1 MDQDMEG
8 AQRRGER
15 NGLRRWLPLLLL
27 AAGVIAFFAL
37 GLNRYLTFQ
46 ALAEH
51 RDWLLAMVARHGVV
65 APILFIAV
73 YAVTVALSVP
83 GATFLTVTSGF
94 LFGIWLGGLYALIG
108 ANIGA
113 ATLFLIARTV
123 AASPKVRSAIESLI
137 RISVGEA
144 FLRKLE
150 ATFHKLEAGF
160 QENAASYLLILRL
173 VPAFPFW
180 LVNLGPALL
189 GVPLSTFVLFS
200 ALGMV
205 PGAFVYASVGSGLST
220 LIAAGQTPDLGIIF
234 QWRVLGPLVALA
246 MLAALPIVYRWHKRR
261 RRLSLP

>member
-1 MDQDMEG
+1 MDEDMEEARG
-8 AQRRGER
+8 RGER
-15 NGLRRWLPLLLL
+15 IGLRRWLPLLVL

-46 ALAEH
+46 ALGEN
-51 RDWLLAMVARHGVV
+51 RDWLLAMVARHGVI
-65 APILFIAV
+65 APITFIAV
-73 YAVTVALSVP
+73 YAATVALSVP

-123 AASPKVRSAIESLI
+123 AASPKVRSVVEAVTRTI
-137 RISVGEA
+137 VGDA
-144 FLRKLE
+144 FLRRLE

-189 GVPLSTFVLFS
+189 GVPLRTFVLFS

-205 PGAFVYASVGSGLST
+205 PGAFVYASVGGGLST
-220 LIAAGQTPDLGIIF
+220 LIAAGETPDLSIIV

-246 MLAALPIVYRWHKRR
+246 ALAALPIVYKWHKQRR
-261 RRLSLP
+261 EQPAR

>member
-1 MDQDMEG
+1 MEQDVDEG
-8 AQRRGER
+8 QGRGAR
-15 NGLRRWLPLLLL
+15 GGLRRWLPLLLL
-27 AAGVIAFFAL
+27 AAGIVAFFAL

-46 ALAEH
+46 SLAEN
-51 RDWLLAMVARHGVV
+51 RDWLLAMVARHGII
-65 APILFIAV
+65 APIAFIAV

-123 AASPKVRSAIESLI
+123 AASPKVRSVIEAVTRTI
-137 RISVGEA
+137 VGEP

-150 ATFHKLEAGF
+150 VTFHKLEAGF

-189 GVPLSTFVLFS
+189 GVPLGTFVLFS

-246 MLAALPIVYRWHKRR
+246 MLAALPIVYRWHRR
-261 RRLSLP
+261 RRRVSLP

>member
-1 MDQDMEG
+1 MEQEREE
-8 AQRRGER
+8 AQRRGAR
-15 NGLRRWLPLLLL
+15 GGLRRLLPLLVLL
-27 AAGVIAFFAL
+27 AAIIAFFAL

-46 ALAEH
+46 ALAEN
-51 RDWLLAMVARHGVV
+51 RDWLLATVARHGVI
-65 APILFIAV
+65 APIVFIAV
-73 YAVTVALSVP
+73 YAATVALSVP

-123 AASPKVRSAIESLI
+123 AAAPKVSDLVEAVI
-137 RISVGEA
+137 RTLFGEL
-144 FLRKLE
+144 FLCKLE
-150 ATFHKLEAGF
+150 TTFHKLEAGF

-189 GVPLSTFVLFS
+189 GVPLGTFVLFS

-246 MLAALPIVYRWHKRR
+246 VLAAIPIVYRWHKGRR
-261 RRLSLP
+261 RVSMP